1 MRHTV
6 CTRAIVR
13 ITIITLLSVTTGWA
27 RGEPESELTKPRA
40 KSHPLGRLLPDT
52 PQPPRIVIKDDECLI
67 DDPVVAGERIVLTT
81 VGIERTEDQENVFQP
96 FVSIAIDQT
105 FTEAGQGPWLAVWNL
120 GRKPPGWLSR
130 LRATI
135 PGFRASKRVQE
146 KELERIEEQVEDF
159 TSAWAQG
166 RVKVPSPYLDAT
178 HLYRRS
184 TISLVLGGIAR
195 ALDMVNVLYPA
206 QLMFRNF
213 LIHRHDYH
221 ERAFQQTYVGLSWYN
236 DLSQTTPETEQLS
249 ADAIQE
255 IKFRLLANRKALGR
269 WVDEQMRDE
278 LVFAF
283 ENQMRDHLW
292 GTSCF
297 LAGAANEYHLGYEE
311 IQRIT
316 TSGVPLALGGIL
328 YYDAKLAPAP
338 EQVKWSRSN
347 PFDLTYNP
355 FTDPEVQRAAQ
366 QQPDG
371 RVPLALYV
379 YQSNHAL
386 KPIIVVDF
394 FRPDNPRAR
403 ESGRYWRRLTNE
415 AIAAS
420 DIGFFYTT
428 ANRVANFAA
437 NRKTS
442 SRYSEKGPALGI
454 EELRLSLQGYL
465 YFEPD
470 MADSLLDQ
478 IDRRVVN
485 PLVQPARVQ
494 RARAELHYQALLADG
509 GRAVV
514 QTARRVREEL
524 IRALVNK
531 RQGALTAS
539 DYEAYRRW
547 LRKRPYLRRLQTY
560 LNDTHAAGVLT
571 EHLREALSVL
581 AHEAD
586 RYDQPVMTVLWQFR
600 QHLEKQFREREQAGR
615 PIDWDLNGLIAQ
627 TDATLTRLYQ
637 AAGKTDADARYEIA
651 RMTQQWRKEDAAA
664 FARQQKKQAEKFARE
679 LKQNMDFLQRFAQ
692 SGANLTKFSPWYVMR
707 ALNFLRDVPQ
717 MSDGNPAIA
726 KAYRQWEGSIQQLLN
741 QVAQR
746 LEAYQPP
753 AEPAWL
759 QEHKLTCQESLRQV
773 QALLLATSEQRA
785 STLDEQPRAHAS
797 TAGQP

>member
-1 MRHTV
+1 M
-6 CTRAIVR
+6 CTRAIVL
-13 ITIITLLSVTTGWA
+13 ILIMLVSGTTGWA
-27 RGEPESELTKPRA
+27 RGGPKSEVVNPRA
-40 KSHPLGRLLPDT
+40 KNHPLGRLLPDT
-52 PQPPRIVIKDDECLI
+52 PQPPRIVIKDDECRI
-67 DDPVVAGERIVLTT
+67 DDPIVAGERIVLTT
-81 VGIERTEDQENVFQP
+81 VGIERTEDQEVVFQP
-96 FVSIAIDQT
+96 FVSVAVDQT
-105 FTEAGQGPWLAVWNL
+105 FADAGNGQWLAIWNL
-120 GRKPPGWLSR
+120 GSKSPGWLSR
-130 LRATI
+130 LRAAI
-135 PGFRASKRVQE
+135 PGFRASKRVRQ
-146 KELERIEEQVEDF
+146 KELERIQEQVEDF
-159 TSAWAQG
+159 KSAWAG
-166 RVKVPSPYLDAT
+166 GHVKAPSPYLDAT

-184 TISLVLGGIAR
+184 TTSLVLGGLAR

-221 ERAFQQTYVGLSWYN
+221 ERTFQQSYVGLSWYN
-236 DLSQTTPETEQLS
+236 DLSQTTPETERLS
-249 ADAIQE
+249 ADAIQD

-311 IQRIT
+311 IQRVTNTGI
-316 TSGVPLALGGIL
+316 PLALGGIL
-328 YYDAKLAPAP
+328 YYDANIAPAP
-338 EQVKWSRSN
+338 DQVKWSRAN

-355 FTDPEVQRAAQ
+355 FTDPDVQRAAQ

-379 YQSNHAL
+379 YQSTHAL

-394 FRPDNPRAR
+394 FRPNNPRAR

-420 DIGFFYTT
+420 DIGLFYTT

-470 MADSLLDQ
+470 VADLLLDQ
-478 IDRRVVN
+478 VDRRVVN
-485 PLVQPARVQ
+485 PLVQPARLQ
-494 RARAELHYQALLADG
+494 RARAELHYRALLADG

-514 QTARRVREEL
+514 QTARRIREKLVR
-524 IRALVNK
+524 AVVHK
-531 RQGALTAS
+531 QGGTLTAS
-539 DYEAYRRW
+539 DYEAYRRA
-547 LRKRPYLRRLQTY
+547 LSKQPYLRRLQTY

-571 EHLREALSVL
+571 EHLYEALSVL
-581 AHEAD
+581 GNLAD
-586 RYDQPVMTVLWQFR
+586 GYDQHVVAVLWEFR

-615 PIDWDLNGLIAQ
+615 PIDWQLNGLIAQ
-627 TDATLTRLYQ
+627 TDATLTQLYQ
-637 AAGKTDADARYEIA
+637 AAGKTPADAQYDIA
-651 RMTQQWRKEDAAA
+651 QMTRQWRKEDAAA
-664 FARQQKKQAEKFARE
+664 LARQQKKQAEKFARE
-679 LKQNMDFLQRFAQ
+679 LKQNVEFLQRFAQ
-692 SGANLTKFSPWYVMR
+692 SGADLARFSPWYVMR

-717 MSDGNPAIA
+717 MLDSNPAIA
-726 KAYRQWEGSIQQLLN
+726 TMYRQWEGSIQELLN

-746 LEAYQPP
+746 LDAYQPP

-759 QEHKLTCQESLRQV
+759 QEHKLACQDSLRQV
-773 QALLLATSEQRA
+773 QTLLMAMPEDRA
-785 STLDEQPRAHAS
+785 STLNDQPAVHSS
-797 TAGQP
+797 TADRP